1 LDNGSISDKHAH
13 VAAPPQASVRSRR
26 PAQISAVVSNRS
38 AHRRYLN
45 AQCALAL
52 FEFVQTRSNIVSGT
66 ANTIDP
72 IDVVESSTKGG
83 VMSRLNVAPET
94 PVLSLDELLVIAR
107 TVRKETAR
115 RYAEAAGQM
124 REHGS
129 MAAAEIFERLATEDG
144 PQEANAAR
152 GLPLKSVRSPN
163 APDLRPAL
171 PEIFGD
177 EIAEMATSRLA
188 TPYRALAAAVRNAE
202 RVFAFWTYLA
212 AYAPDAEVRMA
223 AEVLAQEEL
232 DHVARLRRE
241 RRRAYRAERI
251 VGRGQA
257 PPVAAGPSVAA
268 RLERRVADGLD
279 RLAEELAPANAVH
292 AREFAREARSMA
304 AESSQAEATPLGS
317 ALPSK
322 TADTTGLLVTAER
335 LVEHYLNAA
344 DAGRDEAAVARAQSL
359 ARRAIARLAWLGTA
373 SVAGAGP
380 DLPAPD

>member
-1 LDNGSISDKHAH
+1 M
-13 VAAPPQASVRSRR
+13 R
-26 PAQISAVVSNRS
+26 
-38 AHRRYLN
+38 N

-52 FEFVQTRSNIVSGT
+52 FEFVQSRSNIVSGT

-171 PEIFGD
+171 PETFGD

-317 ALPSK
+317 ALAGK

-335 LVEHYLNAA
+335 LVEHYLDAA